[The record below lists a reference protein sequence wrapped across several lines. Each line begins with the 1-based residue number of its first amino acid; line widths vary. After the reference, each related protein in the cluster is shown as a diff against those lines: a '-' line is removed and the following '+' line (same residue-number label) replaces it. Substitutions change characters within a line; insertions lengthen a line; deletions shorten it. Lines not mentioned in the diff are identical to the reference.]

1 MTNANMEDFRKEQ
14 KKREIKEK
22 INQKY
27 QQGKDWVTRNK
38 EAVIA
43 ATPVV
48 IGCITTV
55 SKVVGRHIN
64 IRKQEVVKTHYIFD
78 RSLGMYWKLN
88 RELRTSE
95 QLEVERRKKNGERMG
110 DILSDMGVLRR

>member
-1 MTNANMEDFRKEQ
+1 MMTNFEDFKKEQ

-22 INQKY
+22 INRKY
-27 QQGKDWVTRNK
+27 QQGKDWVMKNK
-38 EAVIA
+38 EVVIA

-48 IGCITTV
+48 IGGITTIT
-55 SKVVGRHIN
+55 KVVGRHIN
-64 IRKQEVVKTHYIFD
+64 IRKQETIKTHYIYD

-95 QLEVERRKKNGERMG
+95 QLELDRRKKNGERMS